1 MNQSITET
9 LIKANLPKHVAIIM
23 DGNGRWA
30 KQKGKDRTAGHQE
43 GVNSVKEVIDV
54 CGELGI
60 PYLTLFAFST
70 ENWKRPKMEVDFLMS
85 LLIRTLRKEIDEL
98 HEKGIKLSLIGEI
111 DQLPNSVQKPLHHA
125 VELTQENQKAN
136 LIIALN
142 YGSKAEIL
150 RATKNIAEDII
161 QGKVALNQIEE
172 QLFEEYLYTKDYPN
186 VDLLIR
192 TSGEQRLSNFLLWQ
206 IAYSELYFSDVF
218 WPDFRKEHFLE
229 AIQTY
234 TNRERRYGKT
244 GEQIKRD

>member
-98 HEKGIKLSLIGEI
+98 QDRKSTRL
-111 DQLPNSVQKPLHHA
+111 NSSHVASSYA
-125 VELTQENQKAN
+125 VFCLKKKR
-136 LIIALN
+136 
-142 YGSKAEIL
+142 S
-150 RATKNIAEDII
+150 RAAHS
-161 QGKVALNQIEE
+161 
-172 QLFEEYLYTKDYPN
+172 YLAT
-186 VDLLIR
+186 R
-192 TSGEQRLSNFLLWQ
+192 
-206 IAYSELYFSDVF
+206 
-218 WPDFRKEHFLE
+218 
-229 AIQTY
+229 
-234 TNRERRYGKT
+234 
-244 GEQIKRD
+244 

>member
-70 ENWKRPKMEVDFLMS
+70 ENWKRPKLEVDFLMS
-85 LLIRTLRKEIDEL
+85 LLIKTLRKEIDELHEKGIKLSLIGEIRSEQKGKDRNAGHQEVVNSVKEVIDVCGELGIPYLTLFAFSTENWKRPKLEVDFLMSLLIKTLRKEIDEL

-111 DQLPNSVQKPLHHA
+111 DQLPNSVQKPLQHA
-125 VELTQENQKAN
+125 VELIQENKKAN

-142 YGSKAEIL
+142 YGSKAEIV

-161 QGKVALNQIEE
+161 QGKV
-172 QLFEEYLYTKDYPN
+172 
-186 VDLLIR
+186 
-192 TSGEQRLSNFLLWQ
+192 
-206 IAYSELYFSDVF
+206 
-218 WPDFRKEHFLE
+218 
-229 AIQTY
+229 
-234 TNRERRYGKT
+234 
-244 GEQIKRD
+244 